1 MITNEERKKYCE
13 NCEVGGVGC
22 FYKKECPIPASKN
35 TSVDYSREY
44 QAFKEY
50 LVRIVNQNDKSN
62 LTDDQKFDRTIFML
76 ESKIKRLR
84 NSKIIK

>member
-1 MITNEERKKYCE
+1 M
-13 NCEVGGVGC
+13 GC

-62 LTDDQKFDRTIFML
+62 LTDDQKLDRTIFML